1 VSRRSPLLPIATA
14 AGAGLIFGLGLA
26 ISQMTDPEKVK
37 AFLDIAA
44 IWSGTWD
51 PSLVFVMG
59 AGLLVTVVFFRLAR
73 PMPAPIVSA
82 SFATPRPGRID
93 SRLVVGS
100 AVFGLGW
107 GLSGLCP
114 GPAIADV
121 GLAPGEFAL
130 FAAAML
136 AGSWGAGA
144 ILRTLDQGGEKLAGG
159 NVPAS

>member
-1 VSRRSPLLPIATA
+1 MSRRNFLPLATA

-44 IWSGTWD
+44 LWTGTWD

-59 AGLLVTVVFFRLAR
+59 VGLLVAIPFYRLRR
-73 PMPAPIVSA
+73 PMRAPLAAA
-82 SFATPRPGRID
+82 SFAVPARTEID

-114 GPAIADV
+114 GPAIADL
-121 GLAPGEFAL
+121 GLAPAEFAL
-130 FAAAML
+130 FAVAML

-144 ILRTLDQGGEKLAGG
+144 VLKVVDESAGRLAGG
-159 NVPAS
+159 AAAS

>member
-1 VSRRSPLLPIATA
+1 MNRGNLLPLATA

-26 ISQMTDPEKVK
+26 ISQMIDPEKVK
-37 AFLDIAA
+37 SFLDVAT
-44 IWSGTWD
+44 IWAGTWD
-51 PSLVFVMG
+51 PSLVLVMG
-59 AGLLVTVVFFRLAR
+59 VGLLVAIPFYRLTR
-73 PMPAPIVSA
+73 PMPAPLVSL
-82 SFATPRPGRID
+82 SFSVPGKSGID

-114 GPAIADV
+114 GPAIADL

-136 AGSWGAGA
+136 GGSWGAGA
-144 ILRTLDQGGEKLAGG
+144 VLKMIDEGTGRLAGG
-159 NVPAS
+159 ASAS